1 MAIKRISINLISMTS
16 TISLV
21 LLTSACSKIGL
32 SNPFGGGQEKTA
44 SPYANATH
52 YVCADKK
59 HFYVRMLSNN
69 TQAWLIYPDHEV
81 SLNQTSSD
89 KNRYTSGAISLDLN
103 GDQTTLND
111 GEKVAYSAC
120 QAQK

>member
-1 MAIKRISINLISMTS
+1 MPIKLFSITSVVSVVLIA
-16 TISLV
+16 
-21 LLTSACSKIGL
+21 SACSKIGL
-32 SNPFGGGQEKTA
+32 SNPFGDRQDKTA

-81 SLNQTSSD
+81 SLNQTGSD
-89 KNRYTSGAISLDLN
+89 KNRYTSGAISLVLN